1 MWLPQDGA
9 LKIENLQF
17 TQSVLVTDYTHTHTH
32 THTHHKAVTLGWIVH
47 AGIGIQYLSINLLF
61 CFNCTCVSMEFYM
74 HLF

>member
-32 THTHHKAVTLGWIVH
+32 THTP
-47 AGIGIQYLSINLLF
+47 QSSYLRLDCACWNWYTVSFDQFVILF
-61 CFNCTCVSMEFYM
+61 
-74 HLF
+74 